1 MFFSKKTVRVSV
13 RNKKTV
19 IETRSGVNL
28 YRFLVQEG
36 VILPTLCDGAGQCG
50 KCKIRF
56 LSSNPPRPSSKDE
69 LILAKVN
76 IETGYRLACQHT
88 IKNDIE
94 IDTSEVS
101 SSVKFFDDDYPKPL
115 KEEINKLASIHEE
128 EERVNYTNIREV
140 MGVQDQFPIEETD
153 PEGTTL
159 LEKDFLLEAASLNND
174 EVPEEA
180 HSDPIMDDSISMTE
194 FRPAVPKESLLPQ
207 HDIDGPSDG
216 IFLIQQRNGVR
227 YFCYSAALDNIV
239 SEGVTVTSES
249 LRDVID
255 NNLISD
261 FIHNVLKI
269 RDIDRVLILLDSNES
284 YITVNILDMVNYFR
298 FEIGTLLCEVIMPYE
313 KNYDII
319 RFFRL
324 LNVNKDNRLIF
335 SLDMLDKIHYMTDQI
350 FTEMRFSGFTQK
362 NLTAVKE
369 RGKNPI
375 IEFNDDLTVK
385 TIEKK
390 GVEPDGMSL
399 SALLQFVKLL
409 MKKGII
415 DNNFNIRSRKDML
428 RQNVSLSLAV
438 RVAGNDAATGFYV
451 YRDRFSEI
459 VLTQAELHMLR
470 QIRNFILS
478 SIRYTQERFGKPEG
492 IVFYT
497 TTTHENLIN
506 HLFDLGF
513 IPKDFADKISYN
525 PGEATVQ
532 AIKLFK
538 EKDIPSFLSANFN
551 NVRKIDLVEDSFFIQ
566 AAQTTGLL

>member
-1 MFFSKKTVRVSV
+1 MFFSKKNVRISV
-13 RNKKTV
+13 KNKKLA
-19 IETRSGVNL
+19 IETQSGGNL
-28 YRFLVQEG
+28 YRFLINEG
-36 VILPTLCDGAGQCG
+36 IILPTLCDGAGQCG
-50 KCKIRF
+50 KCKIKF
-56 LSSNPPRPSSKDE
+56 LNQNVPKPKHKDL

-76 IETGYRLACQHT
+76 IDAGYRLACQHT

-101 SSVKFFDDDYPKPL
+101 SSVKFLENDYPKPL
-115 KEEINKLASIHEE
+115 REEINQLASAAET
-128 EERVNYTNIREV
+128 EERINISNIKKIQSQDNEKIDAV
-140 MGVQDQFPIEETD
+140 SSDEMG
-153 PEGTTL
+153 L
-159 LEKDFLLEAASLNND
+159 LEKDFELAAALEIWDDKEKD
-174 EVPEEA
+174 ENR
-180 HSDPIMDDSISMTE
+180 DGSISLSE
-194 FRPAVPKESLLPQ
+194 FRVGTSNFSAKPQ

-269 RDIDRVLILLDSNES
+269 RDIDRVLILLESNEN

-298 FEIGTLLCEVIMPYE
+298 FELGTLLCEVIMPYE

-335 SLDMLDKIHYMTDQI
+335 SLDMLDRIHFVSEQL
-350 FTEMRFSGFTQK
+350 FTEMRFGALTQT
-362 NLTAVKE
+362 NMTAIKE

-375 IEFNDDLTVK
+375 TDFTEDLAVRSV
-385 TIEKK
+385 EKK
-390 GVEPDGMSL
+390 GAEPDGMTL
-399 SALLQFVKLL
+399 SALLQFVKQLL
-409 MKKGII
+409 KKGII
-415 DNNFNIRSRKDML
+415 DNNFTLKTRKEL
-428 RQNVSLSLAV
+428 LKQNVSLALTV
-438 RVAGNDAATGFYV
+438 RVVGNETATGFFI
-451 YRDRFSEI
+451 YRDRFTEI
-459 VLTQAELHMLR
+459 VLTQIELNMLR
-470 QIRNFILS
+470 QIRSYLLAA
-478 SIRYTQERFGKPEG
+478 IRFSQESVGRVNGL
-492 IVFYT
+492 VFYT
-497 TTTHENLIN
+497 TTTHDSLIN
-506 HLFDLGF
+506 HMFDLGF

-551 NVRKIDLVEDSFFIQ
+551 NIHKIDLVEEDSFIQ
-566 AAQTTGLL
+566 AAQSTGLL